1 MLKSRLHPVVVT
13 AVEAASEDCLY
24 LDRAYMKRADLW
36 PFERV
41 DALNASNGARFS
53 ILVLEAPE
61 GSRQVRLAG
70 AAAALARPGH
80 VLTLTSY
87 VTLSEN
93 ELVTYRP
100 RLINLLTPVE

>member
-1 MLKSRLHPVVVT
+1 
-13 AVEAASEDCLY
+13 VEAASEDCLY
-24 LDRAYMKRADLW
+24 LDRAFMKRADLW

-61 GSRQVRLAG
+61 GTKQVKVAG
-70 AAAALARPGH
+70 AASALARPGH
-80 VLTLTSY
+80 ILTLTSY
-87 VTLSEN
+87 ISLSEN
-93 ELVTYRP
+93 ELVSYRP